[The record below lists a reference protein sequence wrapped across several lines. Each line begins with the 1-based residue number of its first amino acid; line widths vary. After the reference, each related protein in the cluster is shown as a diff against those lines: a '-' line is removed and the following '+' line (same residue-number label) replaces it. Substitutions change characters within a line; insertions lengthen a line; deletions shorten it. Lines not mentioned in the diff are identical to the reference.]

1 MFLER
6 IETDRLRLERLT
18 RELIG
23 PPRPLRA
30 VRERRHHRGGDA
42 IPLLEPPRNAKGDRR
57 CPRGVRKRLGAPRK
71 RRVRGPPPRGRT
83 RRGRVRGHDRTAS
96 RVGETL
102 RRPRHLVAE
111 TLLGRGYSGERA
123 GALLELAFDRLDLA
137 TVAVSHLPDN
147 ENSKRAV
154 EKYVERFGGRYEGSS
169 GTTSSTTTASSTT
182 PADTAS
188 PAKSGPR
195 PSPRIAP
202 PSRSG
207 SRTNPPSRPAA
218 DRRRPPRP

>member
-23 PPRPLRA
+23 PLDLYELCANADTIEEETRYLSWSPHETPKETADVLA
-30 VRERRHHRGGDA
+30 EFENDWERR
-42 IPLLEPPRNAKGDRR
+42 ENAVYAVL
-57 CPRGVRKRLGAPRK
+57 PRGDEPGAGEFAGTTALHLEWEKRSAGLGIWLRKPFW
-71 RRVRGPPPRGRT
+71 
-83 RRGRVRGHDRTAS
+83 
-96 RVGETL
+96 
-102 RRPRHLVAE
+102 
-111 TLLGRGYSGERA
+111 GRGYSGERA

-154 EKYVERFGGRYEGSS
+154 EKYVERFGERYEGSS

-218 DRRRPPRP
+218 DRRRPSRP